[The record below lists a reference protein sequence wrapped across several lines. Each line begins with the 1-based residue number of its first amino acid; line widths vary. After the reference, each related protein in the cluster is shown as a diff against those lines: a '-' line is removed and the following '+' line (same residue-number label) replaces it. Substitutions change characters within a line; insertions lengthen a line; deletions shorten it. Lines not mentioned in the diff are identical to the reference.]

1 MTVNPFE
8 GLLPVKHGP
17 TVSPGFLVSR
27 FPPPAIPPLVQHP
40 LPTYTTQPAI
50 HLFESAEVELLDS
63 PDFSEAI
70 LGAWQVLGQK
80 IPLLTR
86 LSNHLTETL
95 KSSDFG
101 NKRPPRFRMA
111 GTMALWQLLLLRG
124 ALARPVALRVGEAQ
138 GVGWLGL
145 QLVYR
150 HPGCACGC

>member
-1 MTVNPFE
+1 MSR
-8 GLLPVKHGP
+8 LPR
-17 TVSPGFLVSR
+17 VSASSCSR
-27 FPPPAIPPLVQHP
+27 LPPPAIPPLFQHH

-70 LGAWQVLGQK
+70 LRAWQVLGQK

-86 LSNHLTETL
+86 LSKHLTETR

-101 NKRPPRFRMA
+101 NKRPPRFGMA
-111 GTMALWQLLLLRG
+111 ATMALGQPLDLRG
-124 ALARPVALRVGEAQ
+124 ALARPVALWVGEAQ

-145 QLVYR
+145 QLTVAVPSSWLR
-150 HPGCACGC
+150 KRMLIRVLLV